1 MPTPTPLI
9 EAAAFTDPLRD
20 ELWKDQWV
28 ATAVHNT
35 EIFRKVFRCVP
46 DDLVTSWAS
55 YKAFT
60 SHAEKF
66 NKVPANVADPEHEPV
81 KTVHGGS
88 GGPHGSGGGGSGG
101 GAVGQQGLSASET
114 ETASGDV
121 VNGKPRDISMHEEGG
136 RGHSGTTE
144 GSSEGD
150 DKSKNRNRQG
160 SAPGSAWHDWEL
172 EEMEELLQEVR
183 GHLGMSHLASPL
195 DRD

>member
-1 MPTPTPLI
+1 MPTPTPII
-9 EAAAFTDPLRD
+9 EAGAFTDPLRD

-66 NKVPANVADPEHEPV
+66 NKVPTNVADPEHEPTKV
-81 KTVHGGS
+81 VHGGS
-88 GGPHGSGGGGSGG
+88 GPHGAGGGGSGG
-101 GAVGQQGLSASET
+101 GAVGQQGRSVSE
-114 ETASGDV
+114 ANANGSDV
-121 VNGKPRDISMHEEGG
+121 VNDKPRDILPQEEAG
-136 RGHSGTTE
+136 RSRSGTTE
-144 GSSEGD
+144 GISGGD
-150 DKSKNRNRQG
+150 DKGKTRNRQG

-183 GHLGMSHLASPL
+183 GHLGKSYTGIGDGS
-195 DRD
+195 

>member
-1 MPTPTPLI
+1 MPTPTPQI
-9 EAAAFTDPLRD
+9 DAGAFTDPLRD

-66 NKVPANVADPEHEPV
+66 NKVPTNVADAEHEPTKV
-81 KTVHGGS
+81 VHGGS
-88 GGPHGSGGGGSGG
+88 GPHGAGGGGSGG
-101 GAVGQQGLSASET
+101 GAIGQQGSVASESN
-114 ETASGDV
+114 AAGSDV
-121 VNGKPRDISMHEEGG
+121 ANGKPRDILPQEEAG
-136 RGHSGTTE
+136 RNRSGTAE
-144 GSSEGD
+144 GSSGGD
-150 DKSKNRNRQG
+150 DKGRTRQRQG
-160 SAPGSAWHDWEL
+160 SAPGNPWHDWEL

-183 GHLGMSHLASPL
+183 GHLGKSRINKI
-195 DRD
+195 DEY